1 MRLLNFIFA
10 FLLVFFL
17 FVPMSLIA
25 LLISWTSPGPIL
37 YWSNRVGRNNQIFK
51 MPKFRTMRV
60 GTPAVAT
67 HMLNNPDAHLTP
79 LGGFLRKTSLDE
91 LPQIWSILKGDM
103 GFVGPRPALF
113 NQEDLIALRTK
124 QGVHQLLPGITGWAQ
139 INGRDELPIPEK
151 VQFDVEYL
159 QRRSLL
165 FDLYILIKTAKK
177 VFLREG
183 VSH

>member
-10 FLLVFFL
+10 FLLVFFF

-25 LLISWTSPGPIL
+25 LLISCTSPGPIL